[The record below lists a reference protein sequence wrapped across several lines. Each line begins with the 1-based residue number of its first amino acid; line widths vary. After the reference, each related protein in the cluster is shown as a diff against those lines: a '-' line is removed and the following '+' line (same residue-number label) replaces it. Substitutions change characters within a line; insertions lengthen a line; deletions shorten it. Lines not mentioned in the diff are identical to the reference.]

1 MALRQVSREHPLE
14 TVSSSKQAL
23 NLTSWRKE
31 IDFMRQRI
39 EGMKERRVVSRRD
52 DGCVEALYTEI
63 EFFQA

>member
-1 MALRQVSREHPLE
+1 
-14 TVSSSKQAL
+14 
-23 NLTSWRKE
+23 
-31 IDFMRQRI
+31 MRQRI